1 MVIRLRVA
9 QFGRKG
15 PRNFKLASRYVLLS
29 VLLPLLIIIIHLPS
43 ILSLLQCART
53 LILKGISFY
62 ITKCDQYYYKMRL
75 PFLSQSAMSIS
86 MKYNS
91 FFTSKCESQ
100 VLLQSALVFLLK
112 SATSSVISSAPDIL
126 VRRSYK
132 VRRNKPNA
140 LDIPHCIHIF
150 FPLYSVPIFNQ
161 VGIPPGIFC

>member
-86 MKYNS
+86 MKCNS

-100 VLLQSALVFLLK
+100 VLLQSALVFFIKKCDVKCYFKCAWYL
-112 SATSSVISSAPDIL
+112 SATIVQSTKEQTKGFGHSSLHS
-126 VRRSYK
+126 
-132 VRRNKPNA
+132 
-140 LDIPHCIHIF
+140 HF
-150 FPLYSVPIFNQ
+150 FPSIFSFY
-161 VGIPPGIFC
+161 I

>member
-86 MKYNS
+86 MKCTS
-91 FFTSKCESQ
+91 FFTSKCKSQ
-100 VLLQSALVFLLK
+100 VLLQSSLILLK
-112 SATSSVISSAPDIL
+112 SATSSVTSSASDIL
-126 VRRSYK
+126 VQRSCK
-132 VRRNKPNA
+132 VRRKKPKA

-150 FPLYSVPIFNQ
+150 FPLYSVPIFSQ

>member
-1 MVIRLRVA
+1 MLTDQNEETLFREQVERSTLKQTWVELTGPILVFSVYKNGKCSYKKFSITEFLELVIRLRVA
-9 QFGRKG
+9 QFERKG
-15 PRNFKLASRYVLLS
+15 PRNFKLASRYVLLL

-43 ILSLLQCART
+43 LLSLLQCART

-100 VLLQSALVFLLK
+100 VLLQSALVF
-112 SATSSVISSAPDIL
+112 
-126 VRRSYK
+126 Y
-132 VRRNKPNA
+132 
-140 LDIPHCIHIF
+140 
-150 FPLYSVPIFNQ
+150 
-161 VGIPPGIFC
+161 